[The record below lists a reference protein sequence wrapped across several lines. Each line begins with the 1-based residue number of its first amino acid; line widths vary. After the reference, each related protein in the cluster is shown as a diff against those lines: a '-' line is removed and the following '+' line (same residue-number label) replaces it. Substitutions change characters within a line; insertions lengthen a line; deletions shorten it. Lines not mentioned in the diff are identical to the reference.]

1 MEEQFIVKSMAITWP
16 VQSCVHRMPPYHVA
30 KRLPNEELQSQS
42 RTSDVY
48 RSCAVPYS
56 REREV
61 GKLRYNSLLHAPQY
75 TDRFKQLEHFITSPY
90 HMEGRGKGRKSESR
104 GRGIQ
109 QSYNPI
115 RNPGVISPKPRP
127 PILEKPALRSA
138 RSIILVRKKNSRFC
152 TSHT

>member
-1 MEEQFIVKSMAITWP
+1 MSTGCHPITLP
-16 VQSCVHRMPPYHVA
+16 SDGRMTSCSHNRG
-30 KRLPNEELQSQS
+30 RLMSTDRAPCHT
-42 RTSDVY
+42 RV
-48 RSCAVPYS
+48 
-56 REREV
+56 REV
-61 GKLRYNSLLHAPQY
+61 GKLCYNSLLHAPQH

-127 PILEKPALRSA
+127 PILGKPALRFA

-152 TSHT
+152 TSYK